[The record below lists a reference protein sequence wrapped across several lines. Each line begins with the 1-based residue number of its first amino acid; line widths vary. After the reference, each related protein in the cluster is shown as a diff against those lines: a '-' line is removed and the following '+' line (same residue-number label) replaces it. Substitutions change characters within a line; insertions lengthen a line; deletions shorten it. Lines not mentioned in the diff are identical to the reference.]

1 MDGKG
6 TGKLSEQSWGRI
18 IRTHW
23 QGGFAR
29 KERRILDHLLTEHT
43 VNDEVRMAHKK
54 GNEMALLYQGLYKVL
69 PMLIWTA
76 LSPNNFDLL

>member
-43 VNDEVRMAHKK
+43 ECDEARMPHKTNTLK
-54 GNEMALLYQGLYKVL
+54 AFLYPIMHKVI
-69 PMLIWTA
+69 PK
-76 LSPNNFDLL
+76 